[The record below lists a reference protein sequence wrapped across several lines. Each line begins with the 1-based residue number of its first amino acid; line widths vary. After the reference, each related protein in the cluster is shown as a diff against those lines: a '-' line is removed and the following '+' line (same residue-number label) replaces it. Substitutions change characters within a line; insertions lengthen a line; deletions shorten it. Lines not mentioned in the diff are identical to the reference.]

1 MAGGGE
7 TGARVEVAS
16 GAVAE
21 PASTSGHL
29 RESGVEATGVVIACQ
44 CNEQIW
50 VRCDRGYTV
59 VSFRASWPLSG
70 QLDLGQRAVVA
81 LDAAGPLL
89 SAPRVEESNR
99 TGREREA

>member
-7 TGARVEVAS
+7 TGARVEVTS

-21 PASTSGHL
+21 PASTSGRL
-29 RESGVEATGVVIACQ
+29 RESEVEATGVVIARQ
-44 CNEQIW
+44 CKEQIW

-59 VSFRASWPLSG
+59 SFRASRPLSG
-70 QLDLGQRAVVA
+70 QLDLGQRAVVV
-81 LDAAGPLL
+81 LDAAGRVR
-89 SAPRVEESNR
+89 SARRVEESNR